1 MEQIRTA
8 LLSFGMSGKVF
19 HAPFIN
25 LHEGFELVG
34 AWERNKQ
41 SIGAAYSGTKTY
53 TTLESL
59 LADDSIRLVIV
70 NTPTY
75 THFEYAKLALLA
87 GKDIVVE
94 KAFTSTLAEA
104 IELKELAEKQNKK
117 IGVFQ
122 NRRWDSDFKTVQ
134 KVIEEGWLGEI
145 AEAEFHFDRYNLQLS
160 PKTHKEIPSPGAG
173 TLKDLG
179 PHVIDQALVLF
190 GMPTHVFADLRIT
203 RKESVVDDYFEIL
216 LYYPNARVRLKA
228 GFIVREAVPSFV
240 VHGYQGSFLKSR
252 ADVQEPNLL
261 NGMRPNLTDW
271 GTEPASEAGLL
282 HVEKNGETVRERV
295 PSLQGNYYD
304 YYNGVY
310 QSLTQDIAMPVTVDD
325 GIRVMTIIE
334 AAIKSSSTKRVIE
347 L

>member
-1 MEQIRTA
+1 
-8 LLSFGMSGKVF
+8 
-19 HAPFIN
+19 
-25 LHEGFELVG
+25 
-34 AWERNKQ
+34 
-41 SIGAAYSGTKTY
+41 
-53 TTLESL
+53 
-59 LADDSIRLVIV
+59 
-70 NTPTY
+70 
-75 THFEYAKLALLA
+75 
-87 GKDIVVE
+87 
-94 KAFTSTLAEA
+94 
-104 IELKELAEKQNKK
+104 
-117 IGVFQ
+117 
-122 NRRWDSDFKTVQ
+122 
-134 KVIEEGWLGEI
+134 
-145 AEAEFHFDRYNLQLS
+145 
-160 PKTHKEIPSPGAG
+160 
-173 TLKDLG
+173 
-179 PHVIDQALVLF
+179 
-190 GMPTHVFADLRIT
+190 MPTHVFADLRIT

-282 HVEKNGETVRERV
+282 HTEKNGETVRERV

-334 AAIKSSSTKRVIE
+334 AAIKSSSTKRVVE